1 MSEFNEAD
9 DPAKNPEERPKSY
22 VRARRVPQWLHVADT
37 QRVLA
42 VAIVTVTLL
51 LYGYLVVAVVFDWI
65 DRENFVAVIAALSPL
80 QALAAATIGFFFGSR
95 EKG

>member
-9 DPAKNPEERPKSY
+9 DPAKDPEVRPRWGVQS
-22 VRARRVPQWLHVADT
+22 RRVPQWLHVADT

-42 VAIVTVTLL
+42 VAIVSVTLL
-51 LYGYLVVAVVFDWI
+51 LYGYLVLAVVVDWI